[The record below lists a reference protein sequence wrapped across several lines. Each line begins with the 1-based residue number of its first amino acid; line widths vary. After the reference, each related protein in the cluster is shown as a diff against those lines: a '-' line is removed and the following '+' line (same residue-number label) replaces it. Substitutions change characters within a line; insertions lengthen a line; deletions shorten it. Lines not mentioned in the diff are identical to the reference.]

1 MDEGGGWCCGDEL
14 GSLWDGSMASRQYA
28 LWYIVIAI
36 VKVDVY
42 RNVCVVHVLTLECD
56 SMHYARDYCRHKC

>member
-1 MDEGGGWCCGDEL
+1 MWGNVLGEGDIVDEGGGWCCGDEL

-36 VKVDVY
+36 VKVDV
-42 RNVCVVHVLTLECD
+42 
-56 SMHYARDYCRHKC
+56 